1 MAMTFTAPFAQTPKT
16 AYAACSSAGTIADDS
31 PTNTALLVTAGSNGC
46 IVTRVSAIPRG
57 TVTATGIYLFISK
70 DSGTTKRLK
79 FSETMSAQTLA
90 ATAGVTKTNFADISE
105 STPLRLEAADRLY
118 CSIGVALTNGAV
130 FSAEFVDF

>member
-16 AYAACSSAGTIADDS
+16 AYAVCSSAGTIADDS
-31 PTNTALLVTAGSNGC
+31 PTNTTLLVTAGANGC
-46 IVTRVSAIPRG
+46 IVTRVSAVPRG

-79 FSETMSAQTLA
+79 FSETMAAQTLA

-105 STPLRLEAADRLY
+105 ASPLRLEAADRIY